1 LALERASAVARAVS
15 AGVISLPPES
25 ETNDYQLSRQALR
38 WSIIS
43 DELALSAK
51 KAAEGLL
58 L

>member
-1 LALERASAVARAVS
+1 MAKAVS

-25 ETNDYQLSRQALR
+25 EINDYQLSRQALR